1 MPQQPIS
8 KKPPPLAPIPIQIF
22 TTNTNPTQ
30 SDQSPRISPIF
41 IFFFFFGLRFIDPLS
56 ICRRLIRSPE
66 LGRMKL
72 DKEMEMLLNEIPLL
86 HHGGLLAGGGD
97 DAALDA
103 DLSYLIHELAAMG
116 IVDADDDPPAPPL
129 STAGGIGLSF
139 FAGINYPKKCDNLVA
154 SHPFS
159 IANYS
164 SHMPSLFDPL
174 PFAAAGDGWDTARC
188 SPPPPASPPPPT
200 PAATPRVRC
209 KNARRK
215 NNGGGATASPKTK
228 CAAAAAMAKPAHV
241 GGEGL
246 AGLRGFMY
254 HVARDQHGCRFLQ
267 QRLDDGKR
275 EVDLIFSGVSRHAS
289 QLMVDP
295 FGNYLMQKLLAVCD
309 AGQRMALVVTLTSD
323 PFVLVRISLNVHGT
337 RAVQKLIESLKTR
350 EEISLVV
357 DALRPGFLELI
368 KDPNGN
374 HVVQKCLQSF
384 EANDNKAIFD
394 AASIHCLDIGMQC
407 HGCCVLQR
415 CIARSRGEHREK
427 LVAAI
432 GCNGFELAQD
442 AYGNYVVQ
450 YVIDL
455 KIPNANSSLAQ
466 QFEGKYIHLSMQK
479 FSSNVVEKCLKVFTE
494 ADKAKIIL
502 ELLAMPHLEQLLQ
515 HPYAN
520 YVIYSALQNS
530 KGSLHSALTNAIRP
544 HMELLRTS
552 PYCKRIYSRA
562 LLKK

>member
-1 MPQQPIS
+1 
-8 KKPPPLAPIPIQIF
+8 
-22 TTNTNPTQ
+22 
-30 SDQSPRISPIF
+30 
-41 IFFFFFGLRFIDPLS
+41 
-56 ICRRLIRSPE
+56 
-66 LGRMKL
+66 MKL
-72 DKEMEMLLNEIPLL
+72 DREMEMLLNEIPLL
-86 HHGGLLAGGGD
+86 HHGGLLGGGAD
-97 DAALDA
+97 DDA
-103 DLSYLIHELAAMG
+103 DLSFLIHELAAMG
-116 IVDADDDPPAPPL
+116 VVDGDDDPPPPPPPPAAD
-129 STAGGIGLSF
+129 TVSF
-139 FAGINYPKKCDNLVA
+139 SIFTYPKKGDNLVF
-154 SHPFS
+154 P
-159 IANYS
+159 IANYCA
-164 SHMPSLFDPL
+164 HMPSLFDPL
-174 PFAAAGDGWDTARC
+174 PFDSAAADGWDIRC
-188 SPPPPASPPPPT
+188 SPPPPSAPPPPA
-200 PAATPRVRC
+200 AATPTRSRC
-209 KNARRK
+209 KNSRRK
-215 NNGGGATASPKTK
+215 NGAAGSPKKCGGGGGGQ
-228 CAAAAAMAKPAHV
+228 AAAAAR
-241 GGEGL
+241 GEGL
-246 AGLRGFMY
+246 AGLRGFMC

-275 EVDLIFSGVSRHAS
+275 EVDAIFAGVSRHAA

-309 AGQRMALVVTLTSD
+309 TGQRKAIVLTLTAD

-337 RAVQKLIESLKTR
+337 RAVQKLIESLRIR
-350 EEISLVV
+350 EEIRLVI

-384 EANDNKAIFD
+384 EADDNKAIFD
-394 AASIHCLDIGMQC
+394 AASVHCLDIGMQC

-432 GCNGFELAQD
+432 ACNGFELAQD

-466 QFEGKYIHLSMQK
+466 QFQGKYIHLSMQK
-479 FSSNVVEKCLKVFTE
+479 FSSNVVEKCLKVFKE
-494 ADKAKIIL
+494 ADKANIIL

-544 HMELLRTS
+544 HVELLRTS

>member
-1 MPQQPIS
+1 
-8 KKPPPLAPIPIQIF
+8 
-22 TTNTNPTQ
+22 
-30 SDQSPRISPIF
+30 
-41 IFFFFFGLRFIDPLS
+41 
-56 ICRRLIRSPE
+56 
-66 LGRMKL
+66 MKL
-72 DKEMEMLLNEIPLL
+72 DREMEILLNEIPLL
-86 HHGGLLAGGGD
+86 HHGGLLAGGSAD
-97 DAALDA
+97 DDA
-103 DLSYLIHELAAMG
+103 DLSFLIHELAAMG
-116 IVDADDDPPAPPL
+116 VVDGDDEPPPPPPAATDVL
-129 STAGGIGLSF
+129 GFSRFTY
-139 FAGINYPKKCDNLVA
+139 YPKKGDNLVS

-159 IANYS
+159 IANYCA
-164 SHMPSLFDPL
+164 HMPSLFDPL
-174 PFAAAGDGWDTARC
+174 PFDSTPAAAAADGWDIRC
-188 SPPPPASPPPPT
+188 SPSPPPSAP
-200 PAATPRVRC
+200 PAATPRPSRC
-209 KNARRK
+209 KSSRRK
-215 NNGGGATASPKTK
+215 NGGAAAASPKK
-228 CAAAAAMAKPAHV
+228 CGAAAANKPR
-241 GGEGL
+241 GESL
-246 AGLRGFMY
+246 AGLRGFMC

-275 EVDLIFSGVSRHAS
+275 EVDAIFAGVSRHAA

-309 AGQRMALVVTLTSD
+309 AGQRKALVLTLTAD

-337 RAVQKLIESLKTR
+337 RAVQKLIESLRTR
-350 EEISLVV
+350 EEIRLVI

-384 EANDNKAIFD
+384 EADDNKAIFD
-394 AASIHCLDIGMQC
+394 AASVHCLDIGMQC

-432 GCNGFELAQD
+432 ACNGFELAQD

-479 FSSNVVEKCLKVFTE
+479 FSSNVVEKCLKVFKE
-494 ADKAKIIL
+494 ADKANIIL

-544 HMELLRTS
+544 HVELLRTS

>member
-1 MPQQPIS
+1 
-8 KKPPPLAPIPIQIF
+8 
-22 TTNTNPTQ
+22 
-30 SDQSPRISPIF
+30 
-41 IFFFFFGLRFIDPLS
+41 
-56 ICRRLIRSPE
+56 
-66 LGRMKL
+66 MKL
-72 DKEMEMLLNEIPLL
+72 DREMEMLLNEIPLL
-86 HHGGLLAGGGD
+86 HHGGLLGGGVGAD
-97 DAALDA
+97 DDA
-103 DLSYLIHELAAMG
+103 DLSFLIHELAAMG
-116 IVDADDDPPAPPL
+116 VVDGDDDPPPPPPHAADFL
-129 STAGGIGLSF
+129 GFSIF
-139 FAGINYPKKCDNLVA
+139 NYPKKGDNNLVS

-159 IANYS
+159 IANYCA
-164 SHMPSLFDPL
+164 HMPSLFDPL
-174 PFAAAGDGWDTARC
+174 SFDASTAAADGWDIRC
-188 SPPPPASPPPPT
+188 SPSPPPSAP
-200 PAATPRVRC
+200 PAATPRSSRC
-209 KNARRK
+209 KGSRRK
-215 NNGGGATASPKTK
+215 NGGATAAAASPKK
-228 CAAAAAMAKPAHV
+228 CGAASAAAKPAR
-241 GGEGL
+241 GESL
-246 AGLRGFMY
+246 AGLRGFMC

-275 EVDLIFSGVSRHAS
+275 EVDAIFAGVSRHAA

-295 FGNYLMQKLLAVCD
+295 FGNYLMQKLLSVCD
-309 AGQRMALVVTLTSD
+309 AGQRKQLVLTLTAD

-337 RAVQKLIESLKTR
+337 RAVQKLIESLRTR
-350 EEISLVV
+350 EEIRLVV

-384 EANDNKAIFD
+384 EADDNKAIFD
-394 AASIHCLDIGMQC
+394 AASVHCLDIGMQC

-432 GCNGFELAQD
+432 ACNGFELAQD

-479 FSSNVVEKCLKVFTE
+479 FSSNVVEKCLKVFKE
-494 ADKAKIIL
+494 ADKANIIL

-544 HMELLRTS
+544 HVELLRTS

>member
-1 MPQQPIS
+1 
-8 KKPPPLAPIPIQIF
+8 
-22 TTNTNPTQ
+22 
-30 SDQSPRISPIF
+30 
-41 IFFFFFGLRFIDPLS
+41 
-56 ICRRLIRSPE
+56 
-66 LGRMKL
+66 MKL
-72 DKEMEMLLNEIPLL
+72 DREMEMLINEIPLL
-86 HHGGLLAGGGD
+86 HHGGLLGGGAD
-97 DAALDA
+97 DDA
-103 DLSYLIHELAAMG
+103 DLSFLIHELAAMG
-116 IVDADDDPPAPPL
+116 VVDGDDDPPPPPL
-129 STAGGIGLSF
+129 PAPAADFLSF
-139 FAGINYPKKCDNLVA
+139 SIFNYPKKGDNHLVS

-159 IANYS
+159 IANYCA
-164 SHMPSLFDPL
+164 HMPSLFDPL
-174 PFAAAGDGWDTARC
+174 PFDASTAAADGWDIRC
-188 SPPPPASPPPPT
+188 SPSPPPPSAP
-200 PAATPRVRC
+200 PAATPRPSRC
-209 KNARRK
+209 KNSRK
-215 NNGGGATASPKTK
+215 KNGGAMAAAASPKKYGGATA
-228 CAAAAAMAKPAHV
+228 AAAGKPAR
-241 GGEGL
+241 GESL
-246 AGLRGFMY
+246 AGLRGFMCQ
-254 HVARDQHGCRFLQ
+254 VARDQHGCRFLQ

-275 EVDLIFSGVSRHAS
+275 EVDAIFAGVSRHAA

-309 AGQRMALVVTLTSD
+309 AGQRKQLVLTLTAD

-337 RAVQKLIESLKTR
+337 RAVQKLIESLRTR
-350 EEISLVV
+350 EEIRLVV

-384 EANDNKAIFD
+384 EADDNKAIFD
-394 AASIHCLDIGMQC
+394 AASVHCLGIGMQC

-432 GCNGFELAQD
+432 ACNGFELAQD

-479 FSSNVVEKCLKVFTE
+479 FSSNVVEKCLKVFKE
-494 ADKAKIIL
+494 ADKANIIL

-544 HMELLRTS
+544 HVELLRTS

>member
-1 MPQQPIS
+1 
-8 KKPPPLAPIPIQIF
+8 
-22 TTNTNPTQ
+22 
-30 SDQSPRISPIF
+30 
-41 IFFFFFGLRFIDPLS
+41 
-56 ICRRLIRSPE
+56 
-66 LGRMKL
+66 MKL
-72 DKEMEMLLNEIPLL
+72 DREMEMLLNEIPLL
-86 HHGGLLAGGGD
+86 HHGGLLGGGD
-97 DAALDA
+97 AGGADDDA
-103 DLSYLIHELAAMG
+103 DLSFLIHELAAMG
-116 IVDADDDPPAPPL
+116 VVDGDDEPPAPP
-129 STAGGIGLSF
+129 AGAGLGFSGF
-139 FAGINYPKKCDNLVA
+139 IYPTKGDSPVA

-159 IANYS
+159 IANYCA
-164 SHMPSLFDPL
+164 HMPSLFDPV
-174 PFAAAGDGWDTARC
+174 PFDAGAAAAAADGWDVRC
-188 SPPPPASPPPPT
+188 SPPPPAP
-200 PAATPRVRC
+200 PAATRRARC
-209 KNARRK
+209 KSGRRK
-215 NNGGGATASPKTK
+215 NGGCGATAASPKK
-228 CAAAAAMAKPAHV
+228 CGVAAAAAAKPH
-241 GGEGL
+241 GESL

-275 EVDLIFSGVSRHAS
+275 EVDLIFAGVSRHAA

-309 AGQRMALVVTLTSD
+309 AGQRMALVLTLTAD

-337 RAVQKLIESLKTR
+337 RAVQKLIESLRTR

-384 EANDNKAIFD
+384 ESDDNKAIFD
-394 AASIHCLDIGMQC
+394 AASVHCLDIGMQC

-415 CIARSRGEHREK
+415 CIARSRGGHREK

-432 GCNGFELAQD
+432 ACNGFELAQD

-450 YVIDL
+450 YVMDL

-466 QFEGKYIHLSMQK
+466 KFEGKYIHLSMQK
-479 FSSNVVEKCLKVFTE
+479 FSSNVVEKCLKVFKE

-544 HMELLRTS
+544 HVELLRTS

>member
-1 MPQQPIS
+1 
-8 KKPPPLAPIPIQIF
+8 
-22 TTNTNPTQ
+22 
-30 SDQSPRISPIF
+30 
-41 IFFFFFGLRFIDPLS
+41 
-56 ICRRLIRSPE
+56 
-66 LGRMKL
+66 MKL
-72 DKEMEMLLNEIPLL
+72 DREMEMLLNEIPLL
-86 HHGGLLAGGGD
+86 HHGGLLGGGGGD
-97 DAALDA
+97 ADAEAD

-116 IVDADDDPPAPPL
+116 VVDGDDDPPPARD
-129 STAGGIGLSF
+129 AADGLG
-139 FAGINYPKKCDNLVA
+139 FAYPKKREGLVA
-154 SHPFS
+154 ASQPFPM
-159 IANYS
+159 AGHCA
-164 SHMPSLFDPL
+164 HMPSLFDPF
-174 PFAAAGDGWDTARC
+174 PFDAAAGVVAADGWDVRC
-188 SPPPPASPPPPT
+188 SPPPT
-200 PAATPRVRC
+200 PAPRARC
-209 KNARRK
+209 KSARRK
-215 NNGGGATASPKTK
+215 NGGCAAATTASPTK
-228 CAAAAAMAKPAHV
+228 KCGAAAAAAGAKSH
-241 GGEGL
+241 GESL

-275 EVDLIFSGVSRHAS
+275 EVDLIFAGVARHAA

-309 AGQRMALVVTLTSD
+309 AGQRMALVLTLTAD

-337 RAVQKLIESLKTR
+337 RAVQKLIESLRTR
-350 EEISLVV
+350 EEIRLVI

-384 EANDNKAIFD
+384 ETDDNKPIFD
-394 AASIHCLDIGMQC
+394 AAAIHCLDIGMQC

-432 GCNGFELAQD
+432 ACNGFELAQD

-455 KIPNANSSLAQ
+455 KIPNANASIAQ

-479 FSSNVVEKCLKVFTE
+479 FSSNVVEKCLKVFKE

-520 YVIYSALQNS
+520 YVMYSALQNS

-544 HMELLRTS
+544 HVELLRTS

>member
-1 MPQQPIS
+1 
-8 KKPPPLAPIPIQIF
+8 
-22 TTNTNPTQ
+22 
-30 SDQSPRISPIF
+30 
-41 IFFFFFGLRFIDPLS
+41 
-56 ICRRLIRSPE
+56 
-66 LGRMKL
+66 MKV
-72 DKEMEMLLNEIPLL
+72 DREMEILLNEIPLL
-86 HHGGLLAGGGD
+86 HHGGLLGGGD
-97 DAALDA
+97 AGVDDDV
-103 DLSYLIHELAAMG
+103 DLSFLIHELAAMG
-116 IVDADDDPPAPPL
+116 VVEGDDEPPVPAAA
-129 STAGGIGLSF
+129 AGLGF
-139 FAGINYPKKCDNLVA
+139 FYPKKGEDIVS

-159 IANYS
+159 
-164 SHMPSLFDPL
+164 MPNHCARMPFLFDPV
-174 PFAAAGDGWDTARC
+174 PFDAAGATDGWTIRC
-188 SPPPPASPPPPT
+188 SPPSSSP
-200 PAATPRVRC
+200 PAATPRARC
-209 KNARRK
+209 KNSRRK
-215 NNGGGATASPKTK
+215 NGGCGMTTNRKKCSPAS
-228 CAAAAAMAKPAHV
+228 KPPH
-241 GGEGL
+241 GESL
-246 AGLRGFMY
+246 AGLRGLMY
-254 HVARDQHGCRFLQ
+254 YVARDQHGCRFLQ
-267 QRLDDGKR
+267 ERLDDGKR
-275 EVDLIFSGVSRHAS
+275 EVDLIFSGVSRHAAE
-289 QLMVDP
+289 LMVDP
-295 FGNYLMQKLLAVCD
+295 FGNYLMQKLLSVCD
-309 AGQRMALVVTLTSD
+309 AGQRMTLVVTLTAA
-323 PFVLVRISLNVHGT
+323 PFVLVWISLNVHGT

-350 EEISLVV
+350 EEISLVI
-357 DALRPGFLELI
+357 DTLRPGFLELI

-394 AASIHCLDIGMQC
+394 AAAVHCLDIGMQC

-432 GCNGFELAQD
+432 ACNGFELAQD

-466 QFEGKYIHLSMQK
+466 QFEGRYIHLSMQK
-479 FSSNVVEKCLKVFTE
+479 FSSNVVEKCLKVFKE

-544 HMELLRTS
+544 HVELLRTS

-562 LLKK
+562 LLKR

>member
-1 MPQQPIS
+1 
-8 KKPPPLAPIPIQIF
+8 
-22 TTNTNPTQ
+22 
-30 SDQSPRISPIF
+30 
-41 IFFFFFGLRFIDPLS
+41 
-56 ICRRLIRSPE
+56 
-66 LGRMKL
+66 MKL
-72 DKEMEMLLNEIPLL
+72 DREMEMLLNEIPLL
-86 HHGGLLAGGGD
+86 HHGGLLGGGAGAD
-97 DAALDA
+97 DDA
-103 DLSYLIHELAAMG
+103 DLSFLIHELAAMG
-116 IVDADDDPPAPPL
+116 VVDGDDDPPPPPPPPAAANAL
-129 STAGGIGLSF
+129 VFSGF
-139 FAGINYPKKCDNLVA
+139 PYPKKGDNLVF
-154 SHPFS
+154 P
-159 IANYS
+159 IANYCA
-164 SHMPSLFDPL
+164 HMPSLFDPL
-174 PFAAAGDGWDTARC
+174 PFDAVAADGWDI
-188 SPPPPASPPPPT
+188 SPPPPSAPPP
-200 PAATPRVRC
+200 PAATPTRSRC
-209 KNARRK
+209 KNSRRK
-215 NNGGGATASPKTK
+215 NGG
-228 CAAAAAMAKPAHV
+228 AAAAASPKKCGGGQAAAAR
-241 GGEGL
+241 GEGL
-246 AGLRGFMY
+246 AGLRGFMC

-275 EVDLIFSGVSRHAS
+275 EVDAIFAGVSRHAA

-309 AGQRMALVVTLTSD
+309 AGQRKAIVLTLTAD

-337 RAVQKLIESLKTR
+337 RAVQKLIESLRTR
-350 EEISLVV
+350 EEIRLVI

-384 EANDNKAIFD
+384 EADDNKAIFD
-394 AASIHCLDIGMQC
+394 AASVHCLDIGMQC

-432 GCNGFELAQD
+432 ACNGFELAQD

-466 QFEGKYIHLSMQK
+466 QFQGKYIHLSMQK
-479 FSSNVVEKCLKVFTE
+479 FSSNVVEKCLKVFKE
-494 ADKAKIIL
+494 ADKANIIL

-544 HMELLRTS
+544 HVELLRTS

>member
-1 MPQQPIS
+1 
-8 KKPPPLAPIPIQIF
+8 
-22 TTNTNPTQ
+22 
-30 SDQSPRISPIF
+30 
-41 IFFFFFGLRFIDPLS
+41 
-56 ICRRLIRSPE
+56 
-66 LGRMKL
+66 MKL
-72 DKEMEMLLNEIPLL
+72 DREMEMLLNEIPLL
-86 HHGGLLAGGGD
+86 HHGGLLGGGEAGAGD
-97 DAALDA
+97 DADF
-103 DLSYLIHELAAMG
+103 SYLIHELAAMG
-116 IVDADDDPPAPPL
+116 VVDGDHEPPAP
-129 STAGGIGLSF
+129 AAAADGLG
-139 FAGINYPKKCDNLVA
+139 FAGFIYPKKGDHLVA
-154 SHPFS
+154 SCPFS
-159 IANYS
+159 MADYCAY
-164 SHMPSLFDPL
+164 MPSLFDPIPL
-174 PFAAAGDGWDTARC
+174 DAAAAADGWDIRC
-188 SPPPPASPPPPT
+188 SPAPSAPP
-200 PAATPRVRC
+200 PAATPRSRC
-209 KNARRK
+209 KSARRK
-215 NNGGGATASPKTK
+215 NGGGCGAVTTSPKK
-228 CAAAAAMAKPAHV
+228 CGAAAAVGKPH
-241 GGEGL
+241 GESL
-246 AGLRGFMY
+246 AGLRGFMN

-275 EVDLIFSGVSRHAS
+275 EVDIIFAGVSRHAA

-309 AGQRMALVVTLTSD
+309 AGQRMALVLTLAAS
-323 PFVLVRISLNVHGT
+323 PFALVRISLNVHGT
-337 RAVQKLIESLKTR
+337 RAVQKLIESLRTR
-350 EEISLVV
+350 EEIGLVI

-384 EANDNKAIFD
+384 EADDNKAIFD
-394 AASIHCLDIGMQC
+394 AASVHCLDIGMQC

-432 GCNGFELAQD
+432 ACNGFELAQD

-479 FSSNVVEKCLKVFTE
+479 FSSNVVEKCLKVFKE

-502 ELLAMPHLEQLLQ
+502 ELLSMPHLEQLLQ

>member
-1 MPQQPIS
+1 
-8 KKPPPLAPIPIQIF
+8 
-22 TTNTNPTQ
+22 
-30 SDQSPRISPIF
+30 
-41 IFFFFFGLRFIDPLS
+41 
-56 ICRRLIRSPE
+56 
-66 LGRMKL
+66 MKL
-72 DKEMEMLLNEIPLL
+72 DREMEMLLNEIPLL
-86 HHGGLLAGGGD
+86 HHGGLLGGGEVAGD
-97 DAALDA
+97 EAE
-103 DLSYLIHELAAMG
+103 DLSYRIHELAAMG
-116 IVDADDDPPAPPL
+116 VVDGDDEAPEPVVAD
-129 STAGGIGLSF
+129 GLGFS
-139 FAGINYPKKCDNLVA
+139 GLIYPKKRENLVA
-154 SHPFS
+154 SYPFS
-159 IANYS
+159 MANHCAY
-164 SHMPSLFDPL
+164 MPSLFDFD
-174 PFAAAGDGWDTARC
+174 PFPFDAATGADGWDLWC
-188 SPPPPASPPPPT
+188 SPVPA
-200 PAATPRVRC
+200 PAATPRARC
-209 KNARRK
+209 NNARRK
-215 NNGGGATASPKTK
+215 NGSCATMTSPKK
-228 CAAAAAMAKPAHV
+228 CASAAKPH
-241 GGEGL
+241 GESL

-275 EVDLIFSGVSRHAS
+275 EVDLIFAGVARHAAK
-289 QLMVDP
+289 LMVDP

-309 AGQRMALVVTLTSD
+309 AGQRMALVLTLTSG

-337 RAVQKLIESLKTR
+337 RAVQKLIESLRTR
-350 EEISLVV
+350 EEIRLVV
-357 DALRPGFLELI
+357 EALRPGFLELI

-384 EANDNKAIFD
+384 EADDNKPIFD
-394 AASIHCLDIGMQC
+394 AAAVHCLDIGMQC

-432 GCNGFELAQD
+432 ACNGFELAQD

-479 FSSNVVEKCLKVFTE
+479 FSSNVVEKCLKVFKE
-494 ADKAKIIL
+494 VDKAKIIL
-502 ELLAMPHLEQLLQ
+502 ELLAMSHLEQLLQ

-530 KGSLHSALTNAIRP
+530 KGSLHSALMNAIRP
-544 HMELLRTS
+544 HVELLRTS
-552 PYCKRIYSRA
+552 PYCKRIFSRA

>member
-1 MPQQPIS
+1 
-8 KKPPPLAPIPIQIF
+8 
-22 TTNTNPTQ
+22 
-30 SDQSPRISPIF
+30 
-41 IFFFFFGLRFIDPLS
+41 
-56 ICRRLIRSPE
+56 
-66 LGRMKL
+66 MKL
-72 DKEMEMLLNEIPLL
+72 DREMEMLLNEIPLL
-86 HHGGLLAGGGD
+86 HHGGLLGGGAAD
-97 DAALDA
+97 DDA
-103 DLSYLIHELAAMG
+103 DLSFLIHELAAMG
-116 IVDADDDPPAPPL
+116 VVDGDDDPPPPPPPAAANAL
-129 STAGGIGLSF
+129 VFSGF
-139 FAGINYPKKCDNLVA
+139 PYPKKGDNLVF
-154 SHPFS
+154 P
-159 IANYS
+159 IANYCA
-164 SHMPSLFDPL
+164 HMPSLFDPL
-174 PFAAAGDGWDTARC
+174 PFDAVAADGWDIRC
-188 SPPPPASPPPPT
+188 SPPSPSAPPP
-200 PAATPRVRC
+200 PAATPTRSRC
-209 KNARRK
+209 KNSRRK
-215 NNGGGATASPKTK
+215 NGGATASPKK
-228 CAAAAAMAKPAHV
+228 CGSGQAAAAR
-241 GGEGL
+241 GEGL
-246 AGLRGFMY
+246 AGLRGFMC

-275 EVDLIFSGVSRHAS
+275 EVDAIFAGVSRHAA

-309 AGQRMALVVTLTSD
+309 AGQRKAIVLTLTAD

-337 RAVQKLIESLKTR
+337 RAVQKLIESLRTR
-350 EEISLVV
+350 EEIRLVI

-384 EANDNKAIFD
+384 EADDNKAIFD
-394 AASIHCLDIGMQC
+394 AASVHCLDIGMQC

-432 GCNGFELAQD
+432 ACNGFELAQD

-466 QFEGKYIHLSMQK
+466 QFQGKYIHLSTQK
-479 FSSNVVEKCLKVFTE
+479 FSSNVVEKCLKVFKE
-494 ADKAKIIL
+494 ADKANIIL
-502 ELLAMPHLEQLLQ
+502 ELLGMPHLEQLLQ

-544 HMELLRTS
+544 HVELLRTS

>member
-1 MPQQPIS
+1 
-8 KKPPPLAPIPIQIF
+8 
-22 TTNTNPTQ
+22 
-30 SDQSPRISPIF
+30 
-41 IFFFFFGLRFIDPLS
+41 
-56 ICRRLIRSPE
+56 
-66 LGRMKL
+66 MKL
-72 DKEMEMLLNEIPLL
+72 DREMEILLNEIPLL
-86 HHGGLLAGGGD
+86 HHGGLLGGGD
-97 DAALDA
+97 AAVDD

-116 IVDADDDPPAPPL
+116 VIDGDDEPPVSAAAD
-129 STAGGIGLSF
+129 GLGF
-139 FAGINYPKKCDNLVA
+139 PGLIYPKKGESIMASYPFSTA
-154 SHPFS
+154 SHCARMPF
-159 IANYS
+159 
-164 SHMPSLFDPL
+164 LFDPI
-174 PFAAAGDGWDTARC
+174 PFDATSDGWDIRC
-188 SPPPPASPPPPT
+188 SPPSSSPT
-200 PAATPRVRC
+200 VATPRPRS
-209 KNARRK
+209 KNAKKK
-215 NNGGGATASPKTK
+215 NAGCGMMTSPKK
-228 CAAAAAMAKPAHV
+228 CAAGVKPH
-241 GGEGL
+241 GESL

-275 EVDLIFSGVSRHAS
+275 EVDLIFAGVSRHAA

-309 AGQRMALVVTLTSD
+309 AGQRMALVHTLTAA
-323 PFVLVRISLNVHGT
+323 PFVLVRISMNVHGT
-337 RAVQKLIESLKTR
+337 RAVQKLIESLRTR
-350 EEISLVV
+350 EEISLVI
-357 DALRPGFLELI
+357 DTLRPGFLELM

-384 EANDNKAIFD
+384 EADGNKAIFD
-394 AASIHCLDIGMQC
+394 AAAVHCLEIGMQC

-427 LVAAI
+427 LVASIA
-432 GCNGFELAQD
+432 CNGFELAQD

-466 QFEGKYIHLSMQK
+466 QFQGKYIHLSMQK
-479 FSSNVVEKCLKVFTE
+479 FSSNVVEKCLKVFKE

-544 HMELLRTS
+544 HVELLRTS